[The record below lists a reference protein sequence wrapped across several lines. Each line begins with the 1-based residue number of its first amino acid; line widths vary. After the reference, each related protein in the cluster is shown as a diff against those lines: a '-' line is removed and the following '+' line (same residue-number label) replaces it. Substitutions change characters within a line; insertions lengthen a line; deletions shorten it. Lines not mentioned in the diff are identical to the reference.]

1 MPRRKPLAQRNNKKK
16 PSEDKLKQHKQK
28 RFAVWRPSGPN
39 RGFFPPFQLTSVH
52 PSIMIHATEE
62 DRIYHVFPYDERMN
76 VPPGARVNAM
86 PGALCDGRVVILV
99 PNPIKGDNQDQD
111 LHLEAM
117 AVMWRPRVAGA
128 PAKRVDDAVEERSHV
143 LPRVVRGPHR
153 GHVLRADLPDR
164 LTIHSLASI
173 YTHESIT

>member
-1 MPRRKPLAQRNNKKK
+1 MPRRKPLARSNKKK

-99 PNPIKGDNQDQD
+99 PNPIPSDRNIFEKRLFFVVVFFLGGSTGVENFGTCFAV
-111 LHLEAM
+111 LHQM
-117 AVMWRPRVAGA
+117 
-128 PAKRVDDAVEERSHV
+128 
-143 LPRVVRGPHR
+143 
-153 GHVLRADLPDR
+153 
-164 LTIHSLASI
+164 
-173 YTHESIT
+173 

>member
-128 PAKRVDDAVEERSHV
+128 PEALAHRPRSGLSSLHSGYS
-143 LPRVVRGPHR
+143 GPVHSGSR
-153 GHVLRADLPDR
+153 CLCPFGHHCAPAR
-164 LTIHSLASI
+164 
-173 YTHESIT
+173 